1 MKTDFQLISD
11 FVEASNA
18 TNSNSDKLEVLKT
31 YTQYESVCKA
41 LNYTYD
47 TYKQYGVT
55 SANCKKNSDLM
66 GHPNTYG
73 SIFTLLDDLNNRVC
87 TGHTAIANVN
97 RFVHENYIYKDLI
110 FNIIDRNLKTRS
122 TASMINKV
130 KPGLIPTFDVAL
142 AKAFDEKTQKKVIWE
157 DRWFVSRK
165 LDGVR
170 CLTVIDANGE
180 PKFFSRQGKEF
191 LTLDNLKTDI
201 KALGLKNTVL
211 DGEVCILDENGNEDF
226 AGIIKEIKRKDHTIA
241 TPFYWMFDMLDMQDF
256 NSKTSEVTFGQRI
269 ADLNALFNTSKLKLY
284 SPLLIGVLEQK
295 IGNDQVF
302 SEMMAESKAGGW
314 EGLMLRKDSTYKG
327 KRSNEIL
334 KVKQMFDEEYIV
346 VDLENDVHRVIV
358 DGAEVEELMLK
369 NVIIEHKGNQ
379 VRVGSGF
386 SHEQRRHYFENP
398 NEILGKQITVQYFEE
413 SQSKSGEYSL
423 RFPVI
428 KAVYD
433 GVRTF

>member
-1 MKTDFQLISD
+1 M
-11 FVEASNA
+11 
-18 TNSNSDKLEVLKT
+18 
-31 YTQYESVCKA
+31 
-41 LNYTYD
+41 
-47 TYKQYGVT
+47 
-55 SANCKKNSDLM
+55 
-66 GHPNTYG
+66 
-73 SIFTLLDDLNNRVC
+73 
-87 TGHTAIANVN
+87 
-97 RFVHENYIYKDLI
+97 
-110 FNIIDRNLKTRS
+110 IDRNLKTRS

-142 AKAFDEKTQKKVIWE
+142 AKAFDEKTQKKVDWN
-157 DRWFVSRK
+157 DCWFVSRK

-170 CLTVIDANGE
+170 CLTVIDENGE

-211 DGEVCILDENGNEDF
+211 DGEVCIVDENGDEDF
-226 AGIIKEIKRKDHTIA
+226 AGIIKEIKRKDHVIK
-241 TPFYWMFDMLDMQDF
+241 TPFYWMFDMLTMEEF
-256 NSKTSEVTFGQRI
+256 SSKKSKSVFAERIANLQRI
-269 ADLNALFNTSKLKLY
+269 SKESKF
-284 SPLLIGVLEQK
+284 IGVLDQW
-295 IGNDQVF
+295 IGSDKVF

-314 EGLMLRKDSTYKG
+314 EGLMLRKNETYKG
-327 KRSNEIL
+327 KRSTDIL

-358 DGAEVEELMLK
+358 DGSEVEEEMLK
-369 NVIIEHKGNQ
+369 NVIIEHKGNR
-379 VRVGSGF
+379 VHVGSGF
-386 SHEQRRHYFENP
+386 SHEQRRHYFANP

>member
-1 MKTDFQLISD
+1 MTDFQLISD

-73 SIFTLLDDLNNRVC
+73 SLFTLLDDLNNRVC

-97 RFVHENYIYKDLI
+97 RFVHENSIYADLI
-110 FNIIDRNLKTRS
+110 WNIIDRNLKTRS
-122 TASMINKV
+122 TTSMINKV

-142 AKAFDEKTQKKVIWE
+142 AKAFDEKTQKKVNWE

-211 DGEVCILDENGNEDF
+211 DGEVCILNENGDEDF

-302 SEMMAESKAGGW
+302 SEMMAESKANGW
-314 EGLMLRKDSTYKG
+314 EGLMLRKDTTYKG
-327 KRSNEIL
+327 KRSTDIL
-334 KVKQMFDEEYIV
+334 KVKQMFDDEYIV
-346 VDLENDVHRVIV
+346 VDLENDIHRVIV

-379 VRVGSGF
+379 CTSR
-386 SHEQRRHYFENP
+386 
-398 NEILGKQITVQYFEE
+398 
-413 SQSKSGEYSL
+413 
-423 RFPVI
+423 
-428 KAVYD
+428 
-433 GVRTF
+433 

>member
-73 SIFTLLDDLNNRVC
+73 SLFTLLDDLNNRVC

-97 RFVHENYIYKDLI
+97 RFVHENFIYKDLI

-211 DGEVCILDENGNEDF
+211 DGEVCIVDENGDEDF
-226 AGIIKEIKRKDHTIA
+226 ASIIKEIKRKDHTIA

-269 ADLNALFNTSKLKLY
+269 ADLNALFNTSKL
-284 SPLLIGVLEQK
+284 IGVLEQK

-302 SEMMAESKAGGW
+302 SEMMTESKAGGW

-334 KVKQMFDEEYIV
+334 KVKQMHDEEYIV

-358 DGAEVEELMLK
+358 DGSEVEEEMLK
-369 NVIIEHKGNQ
+369 NVIIEHKGNR
-379 VRVGSGF
+379 VHVGSGF
-386 SHEQRRHYFENP
+386 SHEQRRHYFANP